1 MDYLPFIAMMI
12 PVSLSCFNVIKIYF
26 DLFLKVNDALD
37 VRKQDVNELNTNVQR
52 YVYVILLHLIIRGE
66 MNH

>member
-1 MDYLPFIAMMI
+1 MMI